1 MSDLNAMNLEP
12 GEVVGGYELV
22 SRLGG
27 GAMGSVWR
35 VSDGGGQTYAM
46 KILRDSFVEEGSDD
60 GMGVGPG
67 DDEIGDGGNQ
77 TADGSG
83 YGSGGGQG
91 RERDQL
97 TARERL
103 RREAMALQKV
113 RHPGVCSIVDM
124 ELDDSLAF
132 IVTELIEGKNLR
144 QDVDANGRY
153 TGDDLERLARK
164 LIDAVKAVH
173 AAGIVHRDIKPTNV
187 MISASGP
194 VLVDFG
200 IAMGEGESHVT
211 RTGLVMGT
219 PGFIAPE
226 IIDGAESDEAT
237 DWWSLASVLAFS
249 ATGHPVFGTK
259 PMMAVLE
266 REASGN
272 ANLTGLPAGTM
283 AALRTAL
290 NPNPHRRN
298 SPDELLRAISL
309 DALNPFAWEDAQAGS
324 AGLNGQGDLNSQ
336 SADST
341 NQLAP
346 NGGNSQGQQG
356 LQGHEP
362 QGNGAMRPFE
372 SGDFGP
378 EAETRAMPSLT
389 VNPDNLRSLWP
400 RDDAGTQLL
409 PHTDTPT
416 ASRSNAA
423 PTMLVPANQ
432 DGETRTVPTSL
443 QQSAAAPTVSLRQD
457 GTTPFA
463 RIPNPQG
470 EETVNLR
477 AASRSNPDN
486 ADAAMPTTAIDPA
499 TRPALQRL
507 AGRSTAFAAPDE
519 AATQFVSSDTTPINS
534 QAAAPS
540 IAALSATVPLPTA
553 TAPFTTTPTAP
564 SPAAQDMTQATVP
577 LNTVPLTTAPSVT
590 MPLTVP
596 LASSAATYPNA
607 ADAQVLAPTS
617 VLPTSTP
624 APTPEFAP
632 RFVPAS
638 TASATAAPAAAQAPT
653 PDLAGIQQPVVAA
666 PEVMP
671 PNPADIRR
679 AQTLARGRIALW
691 MLTIPVGLLMAGMPV
706 IVLITVTVLLWM
718 LFAAGFNESAQLDRE
733 ARRGGVRKGSDTAL
747 RLATLP
753 WHIVKALPAAL
764 GHAALLLVSSALITA
779 VAALVVPLPVA
790 KVYVQLHNW
799 AVPILLLPGG
809 TWSAS
814 AAVLGAAGGFG
825 WLIAA
830 LVIRSANLTLGAG
843 SLLTVPPKPRADKAA
858 ATGADQAHAGSG
870 YAGKTQQQP
879 PANNAETGT
888 EPPHANTGTSLLR
901 KRVLMPALWVLVTL
915 AALAVLA
922 ANQPISWEPLMA
934 LASYA

>member
-46 KILRDSFVEEGSDD
+46 KILRDSFAEEGPDD

-67 DDEIGDGGNQ
+67 DDGIGNGGNQ
-77 TADGSG
+77 TANGNG
-83 YGSGGGQG
+83 YGSDDGRQG

-290 NPNPHRRN
+290 NPNPRRRN

-324 AGLNGQGDLNSQ
+324 AGLNGQNGLNSQ
-336 SADST
+336 TADST

-389 VNPDNLRSLWP
+389 VNPDNPRSLWP

-519 AATQFVSSDTTPINS
+519 AATQFVSSDTTFINS
-534 QAAAPS
+534 QTAAPS
-540 IAALSATVPLPTA
+540 IATSSA
-553 TAPFTTTPTAP
+553 
-564 SPAAQDMTQATVP
+564 
-577 LNTVPLTTAPSVT
+577 T

-596 LASSAATYPNA
+596 LTPSAATYPND
-607 ADAQVLAPTS
+607 ADAQAFAPTS

-638 TASATAAPAAAQAPT
+638 TAPATAVPAAAQAST
-653 PDLAGIQQPVVAA
+653 PDPAGTQQPVVTA
-666 PEVMP
+666 PEAMP

-706 IVLITVTVLLWM
+706 IALITVTVLLWM

-799 AVPILLLPGG
+799 AVPLLLPPGG

-814 AAVLGAAGGFG
+814 AAALGAAGGFG
-825 WLIAA
+825 WLFAV

-843 SLLTVPPKPRADKAA
+843 SLLTAPPKPRADKAA

-870 YAGKTQQQP
+870 YAGEARQQL
-879 PANNAETGT
+879 PANSTETGT
-888 EPPHANTGTSLLR
+888 EPPRANTGTSLLR